1 MTYAASKAGVKTRR
15 YKLYLRVQAAYV
27 RPTSQSDL
35 TTLIATMEEIGEVE
49 NQNKKFTFE
58 PSNSV
63 VLDDGNTQATEYKG
77 AVEIKHV
84 NNTLDN
90 ITALNSTYDNV
101 DCDVMMHDEVNDEVI
116 FIKDITLHLKEEYNS
131 GDVSAITITG
141 EKLVPSKAAL
151 VDQYAEPVS

>member
-1 MTYAASKAGVKTRR
+1 MTYAKSKAGVKTRR
-15 YKLYLRVQAAYV
+15 YTLYFRAATIYV
-27 RPTSQSDL
+27 RPVDQAEL
-35 TTLIATMEEIGEVE
+35 ATLILTMEEIGEVE

-131 GDVSAITITG
+131 GDVSAITISG
-141 EKLVPSKAAL
+141 EKLVPNKAAL